1 MTIDGIL
8 CSVIA
13 YELNLSLSGGRVDK
27 VFQPSLDTIV
37 LHIRTNA
44 GVKHLII
51 SVNCG
56 HARIGL
62 TDNPPENPAMPPSF
76 CMLLR
81 KYISGARIESVSN
94 PGYERIIEISLSNT
108 DELKDRKTY
117 TLTTELMGR
126 FSNIILINPGGK
138 IIDSAIH
145 VDSQMSRV
153 REVMPARIYEY
164 PPVQDKMTID
174 QALDLSRDRLLP
186 ISNEEVAR
194 PIDKAL
200 VNSILG
206 LSPMMA
212 KQLIGQCDID
222 IRSNAKLL
230 TDDNISNLCKVLSD
244 YFKTIINKEY
254 KPRLYFRDDKTPAEI
269 ALVPLS
275 GFASHKEYRSVSEV
289 FDACY
294 DSYTVSKSLNDSKKA
309 LLSNVDSALSR
320 LSKKYEAHKQ
330 DLEEGK
336 RSEKYRMYG
345 DLILTSVHSIEQG
358 AKSAVLPDYTDLDA
372 DGNPKQIEISLNP
385 ALSATDNANDYYK
398 RYRKAKRKLQL
409 SEDYIKDDEESI
421 QYLRSL
427 RAAILAA
434 DTDADI
440 KALKEE
446 IRQDSKPEKKETT
459 SSGDPNRMVGKA
471 KSGKASSRALRQAA
485 QLAAARNNR
494 KKQGKS
500 EPLPFRRYMT
510 DDGYEI
516 LCGRNNIQNDRLT
529 FSVASPDDYW
539 FHVKGIPG
547 THVIV
552 KSHPGE
558 EFPSDAAVTK
568 AASIAAYFSKSILL
582 EQHQASDMKCDVD
595 YCKVSHIKKIPGAK
609 PGMVIYEGY
618 YSITVTA
625 EAPGEDLNAQ

>member
-13 YELNLSLSGGRVDK
+13 YELNRDLAGARVDK
-27 VFQPSLDTIV
+27 VFQPAQDTIV
-37 LHIRTNA
+37 LHIRTNS

-62 TDNPPENPAMPPSF
+62 TDKAPENPAMPPSF

-81 KYISGARIESVSN
+81 KYLSGARIESVTN
-94 PGYERIIEISLSNT
+94 PGYERIIEIRMSNT
-108 DELKDRKTY
+108 DELKDRKSY

-126 FSNIILINPGGK
+126 FSNMILINPGGK

-164 PPVQDKMTID
+164 PPAQDKMTID
-174 QALDLSRDRLLP
+174 AALDMAKDGLLP
-186 ISNEEVAR
+186 IRNEEVAR

-212 KQLIGQCDID
+212 KQLAGRCDID
-222 IRSNAKLL
+222 IRNTPKLMSSE
-230 TDDNISNLCKVLSD
+230 DIDKLCEVLCS
-244 YFKTIINKEY
+244 YFKAIINKDY
-254 KPRLYFRDDKTPAEI
+254 TPRLYSNDNNTSYEVS
-269 ALVPLS
+269 LVPLS
-275 GFASHKEYRSVSEV
+275 GFASCREFRSISEV

-294 DSYTVSKSLNDSKKA
+294 ESYTVSKSLNDSKKA
-309 LLSNVDSALSR
+309 LLANVDSALSR
-320 LSKKYEAHKQ
+320 LSKKYEAHKA
-330 DLEEGK
+330 DLEEGQ
-336 RSEKYRMYG
+336 RSDRYRQWG
-345 DLILTSVHSIEQG
+345 DLILTSIGTVKQG
-358 AKSAVLPDYTDLDA
+358 DESCILPDYTNLMP
-372 DGNPKQIEISLNP
+372 DGSPSSVEVPLNP
-385 ALSATDNANDYYK
+385 AFTPTDNANDYYR
-398 RYRKAKRKLQL
+398 RYRKAKRKYEM
-409 SEDYIKDDEESI
+409 SAEYIKDDEDSI
-421 QYLRSL
+421 QYLRTL

-434 DTDADI
+434 DTQADI
-440 KALKEE
+440 EALKEE
-446 IRQDSKPEKKETT
+446 IRQDSKPERKEI
-459 SSGDPNRMVGKA
+459 SQSGDPNRMVGKA

-485 QLAAARNNR
+485 KAAADRKNRN
-494 KKQGKS
+494 KKKS
-500 EPLPFRRYMT
+500 STEPLPYRKYLT
-510 DDGYEI
+510 SDGYEI

-529 FSVASPDDYW
+529 FSVADPDDYW
-539 FHVKGIPG
+539 FHVKGMPG

-552 KSHPGE
+552 RSHPQE
-558 EFPSDAAVTK
+558 EFPSDEAVTK
-568 AASIAAYFSKSILL
+568 AASIAAYFSKGILL
-582 EQHQASDMKCDVD
+582 EQHQTADMKCDVD

-625 EAPGEDLNAQ
+625 EAPGEDLNA

>member
-13 YELNLSLSGGRVDK
+13 YELNRDLAGTRVDK
-27 VFQPSLDTIV
+27 IFQPASDTVV
-37 LHIRTNA
+37 LHIRTNS

-56 HARIGL
+56 HARVGL
-62 TDNPPENPAMPPSF
+62 TDSPPENPAMPPSF

-81 KYISGARIESVSN
+81 KYISGARIESVTN
-94 PGYERIIEISLSNT
+94 PGCERIIEINLSNT
-108 DELKDRKTY
+108 DELKDRKAY
-117 TLTTELMGR
+117 TLTVELMGR
-126 FSNIILINPGGK
+126 FSNIILINPGRK

-164 PPVQDKMTID
+164 PPAQDKMTIEE
-174 QALDLSRDRLLP
+174 ALDMAGSGLLP
-186 ISNEEVAR
+186 IKNEELAR

-212 KQLIGQCDID
+212 KQLVGQCNID
-222 IRSNAKLL
+222 IRSNARLL
-230 TDDNISNLCKVLSD
+230 TDENIERLCPVLSD
-244 YFKTIINKEY
+244 YFRAIINRDY
-254 KPRLYFRDDKTPAEI
+254 RPALYFRDDNTPAEI

-275 GFASHKEYRSVSEV
+275 GFASCKNYSSVSEA

-294 DSYTVSKSLNDSKKA
+294 KSYTISKSLNDSKKA
-309 LLSNVDSALSR
+309 LLANVDSALSR

-336 RSEKYRMYG
+336 RSDRYRMYG
-345 DLILTSVHSIEQG
+345 DLILTSVHQIKQG
-358 AKSAVLPDYTDLDA
+358 DAFAMLPDYTDLDSE
-372 DGNPKQIEISLNP
+372 GNPRLTEIPLNP
-385 ALSATDNANDYYK
+385 ALTPTDNANDYYK
-398 RYRKAKRKLQL
+398 RYRKSKRKLQL
-409 SEDYIKDDEESI
+409 AEEYIRDDEDSI

-427 RAAILAA
+427 RAAIMAA
-434 DTDADI
+434 DTGEDI
-440 KALKEE
+440 LALKEE
-446 IRQDSKPEKKETT
+446 ISQDKKPERKDT
-459 SSGDPNRMVGKA
+459 SPAGDPNRMVGKA

-485 QLAAARNNR
+485 QLAQARKNR
-494 KKQGKS
+494 SKKTGRS
-500 EPLPFRRYMT
+500 DPLPFRRYIT
-510 DDGYEI
+510 SDGYEI

-529 FSVASPDDYW
+529 FGVASPEDYW

-552 KSHPGE
+552 RSHQGE
-558 EFPSDAAVTK
+558 EFPSDLAVTK

-582 EQHQASDMKCDVD
+582 EQHTAADMKCDVD

-618 YSITVTA
+618 YTITVTA
-625 EAPGEDLNAQ
+625 EAPGEDLNA

>member
-13 YELNLSLSGGRVDK
+13 YELDRDLAGARVDK
-27 VFQPSLDTIV
+27 IFQPASDTVV
-37 LHIRTNA
+37 LHIRTNS

-62 TDNPPENPAMPPSF
+62 TSDPPENPAMPPAF

-81 KYISGARIESVSN
+81 KYLSGARIESVTN
-94 PGYERIIEISLSNT
+94 PKYERIIEIRMSNT
-108 DELKDRKTY
+108 DELKDRKVY

-145 VDSQMSRV
+145 VDSGMSRI
-153 REVMPARIYEY
+153 REVMPARIYDY
-164 PPVQDKMTID
+164 PPAQDKMTID
-174 QALDLSRDRLLP
+174 EALDMASTGLLP
-186 ISNEEVAR
+186 IKNEEVAR

-212 KQLIGQCDID
+212 KQLIGGSDVD
-222 IRSNAKLL
+222 IRCNAKLL
-230 TDDNISNLCKVLSD
+230 TSDDIDRLCRILSS
-244 YFKTIINKEY
+244 YFKTIIDKDY
-254 KPRLYFRDDKTPAEI
+254 KPALYYNDNNIASEI
-269 ALVPLS
+269 GLVPLS
-275 GFASHKEYRSVSEV
+275 GFASSKEYSTVSEAL
-289 FDACY
+289 DACY
-294 DSYTVSKSLNDSKKA
+294 RSYTVSKSLFDSRKA
-309 LLSNVDSALSR
+309 LLANVDSALSR
-320 LSKKYEAHKQ
+320 LSKKYEAHKL
-330 DLEEGK
+330 DLEEGL
-336 RSEKYRMYG
+336 RADKYRMWG
-345 DLILTSVHSIEQG
+345 DLILTSVHSIKQG
-358 AKSAVLPDYTDLDA
+358 AESAALPDYTDLTE
-372 DGNPKQIEISLNP
+372 DGNPGIVEIPLNP
-385 ALSATDNANDYYK
+385 AMSATDNANDYYK
-398 RYRKAKRKLQL
+398 RYRKAKRKYQM
-409 SEDYIKDDEESI
+409 SEEYIRDDEDSI

-434 DTDADI
+434 DTAADI
-440 KALKEE
+440 AALKEE
-446 IRQDSKPEKKETT
+446 IRQDSKPERKEMTPA
-459 SSGDPNRMVGKA
+459 GDPNKMVGKA

-485 QLAAARNNR
+485 QLAAAKKNR
-494 KKQGKS
+494 SNKAKRS
-500 EPLPFRRYMT
+500 DPLPFRKYMT
-510 DDGYEI
+510 SDGYEI
-516 LCGRNNIQNDRLT
+516 LAGRNNIQNDRLT
-529 FSVASPDDYW
+529 FSVADPDDYW

-547 THVIV
+547 THVIIR
-552 KSHPGE
+552 SHPGE
-558 EFPSDAAVTK
+558 EFPSDLAVTK

-582 EQHQASDMKCDVD
+582 EQHTASDMKCDVD

-625 EAPGEDLNAQ
+625 EAPGEDLNA